1 MSILSDWNIFLLNK
15 LYFPTTNDYTGID
28 NFRYFE
34 RSPSGLFLHEMTI
47 LKNVLHFSRY
57 GHNLIEDN
65 FTDITISRC
74 FWKLTSQGLEMLI
87 VSTFLVSECYCVES
101 VEIRSFFWSVIF
113 TQCVRRQNIPILQ
126 KYCTYFRRVY
136 YYISIFSVIYCF
148 DKNNLIYFAGSGLGL
163 IILKWN
169 DIHEVAVTDP
179 IVRNHYIAKKF

>member
-101 VEIRSFFWSVIF
+101 VEIRNFYTVCQTTKYSNFAKILHLFQTRILLHKHFF
-113 TQCVRRQNIPILQ
+113 CNIL
-126 KYCTYFRRVY
+126 F
-136 YYISIFSVIYCF
+136 
-148 DKNNLIYFAGSGLGL
+148 
-163 IILKWN
+163 W
-169 DIHEVAVTDP
+169 
-179 IVRNHYIAKKF
+179 